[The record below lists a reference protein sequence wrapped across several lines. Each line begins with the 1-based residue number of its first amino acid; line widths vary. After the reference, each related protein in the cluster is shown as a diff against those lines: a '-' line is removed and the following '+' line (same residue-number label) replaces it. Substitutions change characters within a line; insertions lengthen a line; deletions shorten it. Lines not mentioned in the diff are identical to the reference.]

1 MKRTHKPYQEYFL
14 VAKNNYN
21 LAADNADFLS
31 GNGVALLD
39 GQLGVLNVKTNKFIN
54 GGSPTVTTDPAI
66 KIVAGTPTSAD
77 FSKNYGWHIGEVKPF
92 LETPIIDGSHTV
104 QSVTAS
110 LTPVQ
115 SNSAVYIDGVSVP
128 VASTATLVQKYAVN
142 ILFRSV
148 RKDRDYGNNIDK
160 LITSYDTPVSDATF
174 NAATDAQKKSF
185 VLAKLIGRINAQSK
199 LNTLQ
204 PQWANIAAKKHV
216 IALGINLD
224 GTDSGTT
231 NFISNVQIGTSIN
244 VMTTTNGTLAITP
257 TAGIVQSL
265 HNFIQSKL
273 AVAGATSYPSAKI
286 VNVNVDTLN
295 AGKIDGILL
304 IALDHDT
311 AVAYDDIYAV
321 KPTIDV
327 TVGGFT
333 SYGITNVSPAIEPGG
348 SGRLFKIAFDERAF
362 EHYGNHQLTGFAD
375 ELIKTPSYIDE
386 TKSYSAYIIDLYNKD
401 EKYDDSIHHQTRIWI
416 LVETFL
422 GSGNADG
429 GIVPVILA
437 PTTVTDLTN
446 TLGFWLNSLTPGYNN
461 NNTGMGN
468 GTAGSFAISAPPS
481 ILSIDGD
488 NSVANTA
495 LAGAGVSVVGYNL
508 VNTLA
513 QNTDIS
519 VVNASGAV
527 VGSATVSA
535 FTTGT
540 DNKTSFTLVNTATSA
555 GQTYFLRIT
564 EADDT
569 DAVKVIAYKRF
580 VTT

>member
-14 VAKNNYN
+14 VAKGNQN
-21 LAADNADFLS
+21 LATDNTDFLS

-39 GQLGVLNVKTNKFIN
+39 GQLGVLDVKTNKFIN

-128 VASTATLVQKYAVN
+128 VASTATVVQKYAVN

-160 LITSYDTPVSDATF
+160 LITSYDTPLTLVGS
-174 NAATDAQKKSF
+174 TDAEKKSY

-224 GTDSGTT
+224 GTGT
-231 NFISNVQIGTSIN
+231 GTAIAGIKTGDSIN
-244 VMTTTNGTLAITP
+244 VMTTTNGTLAVTI
-257 TAGIVQSL
+257 TAGMVQAL
-265 HNFIQSKL
+265 HNFVQKELIVTGAAYPL
-273 AVAGATSYPSAKI
+273 AEIITVD
-286 VNVNVDTLN
+286 VDTVN
-295 AGKIDGILL
+295 GGDIDGILL
-304 IALDHDT
+304 VALDHDT
-311 AVAYDDIYAV
+311 AVAYDDIYGV

-333 SYGITNVSPAIEPGG
+333 TYTVTTVSSAIEPGG

-362 EHYGNHQLTGFAD
+362 AQYGNHQLTGFAD

-416 LVETFL
+416 LLETTLNTSTATADAGIIPTITETTLVSDLNTAL
-422 GSGNADG
+422 G
-429 GIVPVILA
+429 P
-437 PTTVTDLTN
+437 
-446 TLGFWLNSLTPGYNN
+446 WLNGLTPNYNA
-461 NNTGMGN
+461 NNTG
-468 GTAGSFAISAPPS
+468 I
-481 ILSIDGD
+481 
-488 NSVANTA
+488 
-495 LAGAGVSVVGYNL
+495 GAGVAGTLTITSVPFVSTINTTNSATVAQMGSGVAVAGLNL
-508 VNTLA
+508 TGIATADVSIINT
-513 QNTDIS
+513 S
-519 VVNASGAV
+519 GGVVASTV
-527 VGSATVSA
+527 SSGSAT
-535 FTTGT
+535 G
-540 DNKTSFTLVNTATSA
+540 FTLTSTITA
-555 GQTYFLRIT
+555 GNYFLKVT
-564 EADDT
+564 EVTET
-569 DAVKVIAYKRF
+569 DAVPY
-580 VTT
+580 VTFKKFTVTA

>member
-14 VAKNNYN
+14 VAKGNQG
-21 LAADNADFLS
+21 LPTDNADFIT
-31 GNGVALLD
+31 GNAVNLGD
-39 GQLGVLNVKTNKFIN
+39 GQIGILDVKTNKLVK
-54 GGSPTVTTDPAI
+54 GSDVTVANYPAI
-66 KIVAGTPTSAD
+66 KLVAGTPTSAD

-128 VASTATLVQKYAVN
+128 VASTTTVVQKYAVN

-160 LITSYDTPVSDATF
+160 LITSYDTPTTLVGSNDAE
-174 NAATDAQKKSF
+174 KKSY

-224 GTDSGTT
+224 GSATGTQT
-231 NFISNVQIGTSIN
+231 IAGITSTSSIN
-244 VMTTTNGTLAITP
+244 VMTTTNGTLTIKSN
-257 TAGIVQSL
+257 AGIVQTL
-265 HNFIQSKL
+265 HNFIDKKL
-273 AVAGATSYPSAKI
+273 LNINAEI
-286 VNVNVDTLN
+286 VNVNVDTVN
-295 AGKIDGILL
+295 SGKIDGILL

-333 SYGITNVSPAIEPGG
+333 TYYTTTVSSAIEPGG

-362 EHYGNHQLTGFAD
+362 AQYGNHQLTGFAD

-386 TKSYSAYIIDLYNKD
+386 TKSYSTYIIDLYNKD
-401 EKYDDSIHHQTRIWI
+401 EKFDDSIHHQTRIWI
-416 LVETFL
+416 LVETTL
-422 GSGNADG
+422 STTADAG
-429 GIVPVILA
+429 AGIVPTI
-437 PTTVTDLTN
+437 TETNTVTDLVSTV
-446 TLGFWLNSLTPGYNN
+446 TPWLNSLTSGFTVNDTGIDNN
-461 NNTGMGN
+461 IANLF
-468 GTAGSFAISAPPS
+468 SIVAPPS
-481 ILSIDGD
+481 VTVVGADNVVTATAINGSGVVVTGVNFGSITNGD
-488 NSVANTA
+488 NVDVTIRAETTGA
-495 LAGAGVSVVGYNL
+495 LVG
-508 VNTLA
+508 T
-513 QNTDIS
+513 S
-519 VVNASGAV
+519 
-527 VGSATVSA
+527 TVSGGGNA
-535 FTTGT
+535 TT
-540 DNKTSFTLVNTATSA
+540 FTLVNTSA
-555 GQTYFLRIT
+555 VAGTYYLKV
-564 EADDT
+564 T
-569 DAVKVIAYKRF
+569 DAADSDSQKVVSYKRF
-580 VTT
+580 VVTA